1 MNARRVTGVV
11 VDAGHGGADPGA
23 VSGGLQEKDFTL
35 EASLY
40 MADRL
45 KELGIPVVLT
55 RDYDEN
61 ISRTERLRRA
71 NEAFGGS
78 PNAIL
83 ISNHINAGGG
93 EGAEVIYALRN
104 NSTLAQSILEE
115 IGSEGQIMRKYYQRR
130 LPEDPSKDYY
140 YIIRETT
147 PMQSVL
153 VEYGFIDNVKDRV
166 KLQND
171 LLNYVEAV
179 VRAIAEYAGVP
190 YTPPEGS
197 GNNFYTVVKGD
208 SLWSIANRFGVTVQA
223 LRDANNLTSDV
234 LSVGQIL
241 RIPGS
246 NEDNGNVPPS
256 GNVTYTVQR
265 GDSLWSIASRY
276 GISVNEL
283 RRANNLT
290 SDTLS
295 IGQVLIIPGVGSG
308 NEGNDNITGPSTTYT
323 VVKGDSLWSIANRFG
338 VTVQALRDANNLTSD
353 VLSVGQVL
361 TIPGVSGEED
371 NGEDEDNGA
380 VFYYTVE
387 RGDSLWSI
395 ARRFGVT
402 VQEIRDANDLTSDTL
417 SVGQSLIIPGISA
430 GDDLEDNEEND
441 TVPTTYTV
449 ASGDSLW
456 SIANR
461 FGVTVNEL
469 KSANGLTSNL
479 LSVGQV
485 LIIPTA
491 GSSTPGSPTYNTYT
505 VASGDS
511 LWSIA
516 NRFGTTVDTIKTLN
530 NLTSN
535 LLSVGQVLQIPN
547 N

>member
-1 MNARRVTGVV
+1 MNFNIIFNIW
-11 VDAGHGGADPGA
+11 DFLLPSHGGADPGA

-153 VEYGFIDNVKDRV
+153 VEYGFIDNANDRV

-208 SLWSIANRFGVTVQA
+208 SLWSIANRFGVTV
-223 LRDANNLTSDV
+223 SD
-234 LSVGQIL
+234 
-241 RIPGS
+241 
-246 NEDNGNVPPS
+246 
-256 GNVTYTVQR
+256 
-265 GDSLWSIASRY
+265 
-276 GISVNEL
+276 
-283 RRANNLT
+283 
-290 SDTLS
+290 
-295 IGQVLIIPGVGSG
+295 
-308 NEGNDNITGPSTTYT
+308 
-323 VVKGDSLWSIANRFG
+323 
-338 VTVQALRDANNLTSD
+338 
-353 VLSVGQVL
+353 
-361 TIPGVSGEED
+361 
-371 NGEDEDNGA
+371 
-380 VFYYTVE
+380 
-387 RGDSLWSI
+387 
-395 ARRFGVT
+395 
-402 VQEIRDANDLTSDTL
+402 
-417 SVGQSLIIPGISA
+417 
-430 GDDLEDNEEND
+430 
-441 TVPTTYTV
+441 
-449 ASGDSLW
+449 
-456 SIANR
+456 
-461 FGVTVNEL
+461 L

-491 GSSTPGSPTYNTYT
+491 GSSTPGSPIYNTYT

-535 LLSVGQVLQIPN
+535 LLSIGQVLQIPN

>member
-1 MNARRVTGVV
+1 
-11 VDAGHGGADPGA
+11 
-23 VSGGLQEKDFTL
+23 
-35 EASLY
+35 

-71 NEAFGGS
+71 NEAFDSS

-153 VEYGFIDNVKDRV
+153 VEYGFIDNAKDRV

>member
-1 MNARRVTGVV
+1 MNERRVTGVV

-35 EASLY
+35 DASLY
-40 MADRL
+40 MYERL
-45 KELGIPVVLT
+45 QQLGIPAVLT
-55 RDYDEN
+55 RDSDEN
-61 ISRTERLRRA
+61 LSRKERLRRA

-78 PNAIL
+78 SNAIL

-140 YIIRETT
+140 YIIRETA
-147 PMQSVL
+147 PMQSLL
-153 VEYGFIDNVKDRV
+153 VEYGFIDNANDRV

-179 VRAIAEYAGVP
+179 VRAIAGYAGVP

-197 GNNFYTVVKGD
+197 NTNFYTVVKGD
-208 SLWSIANRFGVTVQA
+208 SLWSIARKFGVTVQA
-223 LRDANNLTSDV
+223 LRYANNLTSDT
-234 LSVGQIL
+234 LTVGQLL
-241 RIPGS
+241 RIPTSGGT
-246 NEDNGNVPPS
+246 DNGTG

-276 GISVNEL
+276 GISVNDL

-295 IGQVLIIPGVGSG
+295 IGQVLIIPGVSNG
-308 NEGNDNITGPSTTYT
+308 NEDNDNITGPSTTYT
-323 VVKGDSLWSIANRFG
+323 VQRGDSLWSIGNRFG
-338 VTVQALRDANNLTSD
+338 VTVQQLRDANNLTTD

-361 TIPGVSGEED
+361 IIPGVSGEED
-371 NGEDEDNGA
+371 NDEDDNNGA

-402 VQEIRDANDLTSDTL
+402 VQDIRDANDLTSDTL

-430 GDDLEDNEEND
+430 GDDLEDNEGSEA
-441 TVPTTYTV
+441 VPTTYTV

-461 FGVTVNEL
+461 FGVTVNDL
-469 KSANGLTSNL
+469 KAANGLTSNL

-485 LIIPTA
+485 LIIPTVE
-491 GSSTPGSPTYNTYT
+491 SNTPVNPSYTTYT
-505 VASGDS
+505 VQPGDS

-516 NRFGTTVDTIKTLN
+516 NRFGTTVNTIKN
-530 NLTSN
+530 VNSLTSN
-535 LLSVGQVLQIPN
+535 LLSIGQVLKIPN

>member
-1 MNARRVTGVV
+1 MNERRVTGVV

-23 VSGGLQEKDFTL
+23 VSSGLQEKDFTL

-78 PNAIL
+78 SDAIL

-153 VEYGFIDNVKDRV
+153 VEYGFIDNANDRV

-190 YTPPEGS
+190 YIPPEGS
-197 GNNFYTVVKGD
+197 GNSFYTVVKGD
-208 SLWSIANRFGVTVQA
+208 SLYSIAKKFGVTVQA

-246 NEDNGNVPPS
+246 NEGDELVPPS
-256 GNVTYTVQR
+256 GNVTYTVQK

-276 GISVNEL
+276 GISVNAL
-283 RRANNLT
+283 RQANNLT

-295 IGQVLIIPGVGSG
+295 IGQVLIIPGVGSD
-308 NEGNDNITGPSTTYT
+308 NDNITGPSTTYT

-338 VTVQALRDANNLTSD
+338 VTVGQLRDANNLTTD

-361 TIPGVSGEED
+361 IIPGVSGEED
-371 NGEDEDNGA
+371 NDEDDNNGA

-402 VQEIRDANDLTSDTL
+402 VQDIRDANDLTSDTL

-461 FGVTVNEL
+461 FGVTVNDL
-469 KSANGLTSNL
+469 KAANGLTSNL

-485 LIIPTA
+485 LIIPTVE
-491 GSSTPGSPTYNTYT
+491 SNTPVNPSYTTYT
-505 VASGDS
+505 VQPGDS

-516 NRFGTTVDTIKTLN
+516 NRFGTTVNTIKN
-530 NLTSN
+530 VNSLTSN
-535 LLSVGQVLQIPN
+535 LLSIGQVLKIPN